1 MMPGEERRKRAYE
14 IRKKN
19 LEAKKKA
26 ERKKKFMVSDR
37 FMFIFGGIIVFLI
50 AILLF
55 AITSVLA
62 NRNKTSDI
70 EIKESIVES
79 SIAETDSVNTTLSS
93 QIQKV
98 NYPKEV
104 TFESENKEIL
114 SAEPKYKV
122 LYQNLTFTKINVREK
137 PDMGA
142 NIIGQLEQNSPVD
155 VLNHMGDWCE
165 ILYNESPAYV
175 KSDYIGDELG
185 YKKYN
190 AKQEVAF
197 VNLNVRTSPNKD
209 EDNVAFKLDEGEF
222 VQVVAESENGDWV
235 QVIQDDKLYWIAQ
248 EYVGNEQEY
257 KAYQDSLDKT
267 PYSDYLV
274 SKWGFSKDLQ
284 KFLYE
289 QCKEGYPSDPVHYYA
304 FLLGTMQQESD
315 LGNDRSHWNKN
326 GSRDL
331 GIMQV
336 NSVNWP
342 DLKKKGIISSYDL
355 NSLTCD
361 ELQYNDYICIR
372 AGMSEMN
379 ICVANH
385 GISENAYYSY
395 NTGKH
400 KTKGTNTGSALVW
413 GYYKEWCN
421 RLGI

>member
-1 MMPGEERRKRAYE
+1 MSGEERQKRAFA
-14 IRKKN
+14 IREKN
-19 LEAKKKA
+19 LKAKKKL
-26 ERKKKFMVSDR
+26 ERKQKLIDITSNKFL
-37 FMFIFGGIIVFLI
+37 FILGIITVFLI
-50 AILLF
+50 CIMLF
-55 AITSVLA
+55 AITVALA
-62 NRNKTSDI
+62 NKNRFGINTEESI
-70 EIKESIVES
+70 TESPTVVESIVE
-79 SIAETDSVNTTLSS
+79 ETIS
-93 QIQKV
+93 QKV

-104 TFESENKEIL
+104 TFSEEIVET
-114 SAEPKYKV
+114 EPQYKI

-142 NIIGQLEQNSPVD
+142 NVIGQLEQNSPVD

-175 KSDYIGDELG
+175 KSDYIGDELS

-197 VNLNVRTSPNKD
+197 TSLNVRTSPNKN
-209 EDNVAFKLDEGEF
+209 EENVAFKLDEGQF
-222 VQVVAESENGDWV
+222 VQVVAESESGDWI
-235 QVIQDDKLYWIAQ
+235 QIIQDDKLYWVSQ

-274 SKWGFSKDLQ
+274 NNWGFNRDLQ

-289 QCKEGYPSDPVHYYA
+289 QCKAGYPSDPQHYYA
-304 FLLGTMQQESD
+304 FLLGTMQQESN
-315 LGNDRSHWNKN
+315 LGKNRSHWNKN

-331 GIMQV
+331 GIMQI
-336 NSVNWP
+336 NSINWP
-342 DLKKKGIISSYDL
+342 DLKKKGIISSYNL
-355 NSLTCD
+355 NDLTCD
-361 ELQYNDYICIR
+361 ELQYDDYICIR
-372 AGMSEMN
+372 AGMDEMN
-379 ICVANH
+379 ICVNNW

-400 KTKGTNTGSALVW
+400 KTKGTNHGSELVC
-413 GYYKEWCN
+413 GYYKEWCK